1 MTAFTD
7 DDAAAAARA
16 AEVRALID
24 RAQSEDVFLTMLSAM
39 DLCALGGPKQA
50 LFDEAPARAWGS
62 LRPKGRN
69 NLPGVIFEDLEER
82 GLLIRQAPTVPLAA
96 PGGHAEPQ
104 AQDYAFSPKLGVVL
118 AARSRPA
125 IAVTCELQQLPTRHP
140 RLFALGDEQDPV
152 RALVR
157 EAPVAPPP
165 GDYPHLRKAGP
176 LAWFYQY
183 DLVSKPSAAA
193 FLAGW
198 ALLRSEARPK
208 SARLVTALRNDG
220 ARFLTVQTLAIYTN
234 DGTTARLDGAQYNK
248 AELTAIMSAL
258 LNPQQQTR
266 LPI

>member
-7 DDAAAAARA
+7 DDAAAAARSA
-16 AEVRALID
+16 QVRELID

-39 DLCALGGPKQA
+39 DLCTLGGPAQA

-62 LRPKGRN
+62 LRPKGRK
-69 NLPGVIFEDLEER
+69 NLPELIFGELEER
-82 GLLIRQAPTVPLAA
+82 GLLIRQTPTVPLAA
-96 PGGHAEPQ
+96 PGRHAEPE
-104 AQDYAFSPKLGVVL
+104 AQDYAFAPKLGVVM

-125 IAVTCELQQLPTRHP
+125 LAVTCELQQLPTRHP

-157 EAPVAPPP
+157 EAPVAAPP
-165 GDYPHLRKAGP
+165 GDFPHLRKAGP

-198 ALLRSEARPK
+198 ALLHSQARPK
-208 SARLVTALRNDG
+208 SARLVTVLRNDG
-220 ARFLTVQTLAIYTN
+220 DRFLTVQTLAIHTN
-234 DGTTARLDGAQYNK
+234 DGTTAQLDGAHYNK
-248 AELTAIMSAL
+248 AELTSIMSGL
-258 LNPQQQTR
+258 LNPQQ
-266 LPI
+266 